1 MKKFVLLIIFF
12 SISFSY
18 TLAHQPKLIKY
29 SPTSNEP
36 HYVVEPEISKAY
48 YGKLIGEPHYYKIE
62 SDSEFSFYAGITIP
76 KIDDNVKWISLE
88 VFDKN
93 NNSIFFEDGRNYSW
107 KAWYEPYARDWY
119 WVGPQIGTHNDKEFK
134 GSLKLEAGNY
144 IIKVF
149 NDDNQGSYSL
159 AVGDIEFFG
168 TSILEK
174 ISIWAPIL
182 FYIGPYMDIFYW
194 NKFDFKA
201 YLPHLALSIILF
213 ILYWVIKKI
222 FFRKKNQF
230 DLK

>member
-1 MKKFVLLIIFF
+1 MKKIVLLIILFL
-12 SISFSY
+12 ISFTY
-18 TLAHQPKLIKY
+18 AFAHQPKLIKY
-29 SPTSNEP
+29 SPNSNKP
-36 HYVVEPEISKAY
+36 HEVIEPEISKAY

-62 SDSEFSFYAGITIP
+62 SDIEFSFYAGITIP

-88 VFDKN
+88 VFDQN
-93 NNSIFFEDGRNYSW
+93 NNSIYYEDGKEYNW

-134 GSLKLEAGNY
+134 GSLKFESGTY

-149 NDDNQGSYSL
+149 NEDNQGSYSL

-168 TSILEK
+168 ANIIEK
-174 ISIWAPIL
+174 ISIWTPIL

-201 YLPHLALSIILF
+201 YIPHIFLIILF
-213 ILYWVIKKI
+213 YIIYFVIKKI
-222 FFRKKNQF
+222 FFKKKRYF
-230 DLK
+230 E

>member
-18 TLAHQPKLIKY
+18 ALAHQPKLIKY

-36 HYVVEPEISKAY
+36 HDVVEPEISKAY
-48 YGKLIGEPHYYKIE
+48 YGKLTGEPHYYIIKN
-62 SDSEFSFYAGITIP
+62 DVEFSFYAGITIP

-88 VFDKN
+88 VFDQN
-93 NNSIFFEDGRNYSW
+93 NNSIYYEDGKEYNW

-134 GSLKLEAGNY
+134 GSLKFESGTY
-144 IIKVF
+144 VIKVF

-168 TSILEK
+168 ANILEK

-201 YLPHLALSIILF
+201 YIPHLATIIILF
-213 ILYWVIKKI
+213 ILYWGIKKI
-222 FFRKKNQF
+222 FFRKKEYFN
-230 DLK
+230 

>member
-1 MKKFVLLIIFF
+1 MKKIVLLIILFL
-12 SISFSY
+12 ISFTY
-18 TLAHQPKLIKY
+18 AFAHQPKLIKY
-29 SPTSNEP
+29 SPTSNKP
-36 HYVVEPEISKAY
+36 HEVIEPEISKAY

-62 SDSEFSFYAGITIP
+62 SDVEFSFYAGITIP

-88 VFDKN
+88 VFDQN
-93 NNSIFFEDGRNYSW
+93 NNSIYYEDGKEYNW
-107 KAWYEPYARDWY
+107 KVWYEPYARDWY

-134 GSLKLEAGNY
+134 GSLKFESGTY

-149 NDDNQGSYSL
+149 NEDNQGSYSL

-168 TSILEK
+168 ANIIEK

-201 YLPHLALSIILF
+201 YIPHIFLIILF
-213 ILYWVIKKI
+213 YIIYFVIKKI
-222 FFRKKNQF
+222 FFKKKRYF
-230 DLK
+230 E

>member
-1 MKKFVLLIIFF
+1 MKKFVLLIILF
-12 SISFSY
+12 SISFTY
-18 TLAHQPKLIKY
+18 ALAHQPKLIKY

-36 HYVVEPEISKAY
+36 HNVFEPEISKAY

-62 SDSEFSFYAGITIP
+62 SDAEFSFYVGITIP

-88 VFDKN
+88 VLDQD
-93 NNSIFFEDGRNYSW
+93 NNSIFYEDGREYNW

-134 GSLKLEAGNY
+134 GSLKLEAGTY

-168 TSILEK
+168 ANILEK
-174 ISIWAPIL
+174 ISIWTPIL

-194 NKFDFKA
+194 NKFDIKA
-201 YLPHLALSIILF
+201 YIPHLAIIIILF
-213 ILYWVIKKI
+213 IIYWAIKKI
-222 FFRKKNQF
+222 FFRKKEYFN
-230 DLK
+230 

>member
-1 MKKFVLLIIFF
+1 MKKFVLLIILF
-12 SISFSY
+12 SISFTY
-18 TLAHQPKLIKY
+18 ALAHQPKLIKY

-36 HYVVEPEISKAY
+36 HDVVEPEISKAF
-48 YGKLIGEPHYYKIE
+48 YGKLIGKPHYYKIE
-62 SDSEFSFYAGITIP
+62 SDTDFSFYAGITIP
-76 KIDDNVKWISLE
+76 KIDDSIKWISLE
-88 VFDKN
+88 VIDQN
-93 NNSIFFEDGRNYSW
+93 NNSIFYEDGREYNW

-134 GSLKLEAGNY
+134 GSLKLEAGTY

-168 TSILEK
+168 ANILEK
-174 ISIWAPIL
+174 ISIWTPIL

-201 YLPHLALSIILF
+201 YIPHLTIIIILF
-213 ILYWVIKKI
+213 ILYWAIKKI
-222 FFRKKNQF
+222 FFRKKEYFN
-230 DLK
+230 

>member
-18 TLAHQPKLIKY
+18 ALAHQPKLIKY

-36 HYVVEPEISKAY
+36 HDVVEPEISKAY
-48 YGKLIGEPHYYKIE
+48 YGKLTGEPHYYIIKN
-62 SDSEFSFYAGITIP
+62 DVEFSFYAGITIP
-76 KIDDNVKWISLE
+76 KIDDNIKWISLE
-88 VFDKN
+88 VLDQN
-93 NNSIFFEDGRNYSW
+93 NNSIFFEDGRNYNW

-144 IIKVF
+144 IIKIF
-149 NDDNQGSYSL
+149 NDDNKGSYSL

-168 TSILEK
+168 ESILEK
-174 ISIWAPIL
+174 ISIWTPIL

-201 YLPHLALSIILF
+201 YLPHLALIIILL
-213 ILYWVIKKI
+213 ILYWVIKKF
-222 FFRKKNQF
+222 FFRKKSI
-230 DLK
+230 

>member
-1 MKKFVLLIIFF
+1 MKKIVLLIILFL
-12 SISFSY
+12 ISFTY
-18 TLAHQPKLIKY
+18 AFAHQPKLIKY
-29 SPTSNEP
+29 SPNSNKP
-36 HYVVEPEISKAY
+36 HEVIEPEISKAY

-62 SDSEFSFYAGITIP
+62 SDVEFSFYAGITIP

-88 VFDKN
+88 VFDQN
-93 NNSIFFEDGRNYSW
+93 NNSIYYEDGKEYNW

-134 GSLKLEAGNY
+134 GSLKFESGTY

-149 NDDNQGSYSL
+149 NEDNRGSYSL

-168 TSILEK
+168 ANIIEK
-174 ISIWAPIL
+174 ISIWTPIL

-201 YLPHLALSIILF
+201 YIPHIFLIILF
-213 ILYWVIKKI
+213 YIIYFVIKKI
-222 FFRKKNQF
+222 FFKKKRYF
-230 DLK
+230 E

>member
-1 MKKFVLLIIFF
+1 MKKIVLLIILFL
-12 SISFSY
+12 ISFTY
-18 TLAHQPKLIKY
+18 ALAHQPKLIKY
-29 SPTSNEP
+29 SPNSNKP
-36 HYVVEPEISKAY
+36 HEVIEPEISKAY

-62 SDSEFSFYAGITIP
+62 SDVEFSFYAGITIP

-88 VFDKN
+88 VFDQN
-93 NNSIFFEDGRNYSW
+93 NNSIYYEDGKEYNW

-134 GSLKLEAGNY
+134 GSLKFESGTY

-149 NDDNQGSYSL
+149 NEDNQGSYSL

-168 TSILEK
+168 ANIIEK

-201 YLPHLALSIILF
+201 YIPHIFLIILF
-213 ILYWVIKKI
+213 YIIYFVIKKI
-222 FFRKKNQF
+222 FFKKKRYF
-230 DLK
+230 E

>member
-1 MKKFVLLIIFF
+1 MKKFVLLIILF
-12 SISFSY
+12 SISFKY
-18 TLAHQPKLIKY
+18 ALAHQPKLIKY

-36 HYVVEPEISKAY
+36 HNVVEPEISKAY

-62 SDSEFSFYAGITIP
+62 SDDEFSFYAGITIP

-88 VFDKN
+88 VLDQD
-93 NNSIFFEDGRNYSW
+93 NNSIFYENGREYNW
-107 KAWYEPYARDWY
+107 KPWYEPYARDWY

-134 GSLKLEAGNY
+134 GSLKFEAGTY
-144 IIKVF
+144 VIKVF

-168 TSILEK
+168 ENILEK

-201 YLPHLALSIILF
+201 YIPHLATIIILF
-213 ILYWVIKKI
+213 ILYWGIKKI
-222 FFRKKNQF
+222 FFRKKKYFN
-230 DLK
+230 